1 MKTEHAII
9 FGLVGAALLYGF
21 GLQLPSTCPPTDGQL
36 ALQVL
41 ELQGKLAE
49 QAKELHELRGK
60 LAAAQQTGGAGVPR
74 VTPRPPDGN
83 EVALYTP
90 AGIDAAHASLAFANG
105 PVSTPPPPPPP
116 PPSRAEPAPPP
127 HVVEPA
133 PMSPVTGFA
142 GTDGKIDPTNTATSC
157 PEEGAEPANKI
168 TFLYQNPRCRAD
180 FYFPRALIRSPP
192 LVS

>member
-1 MKTEHAII
+1 MKTEHTII
-9 FGLVGAALLYGF
+9 VGLVGAALLYGF
-21 GLQLPSTCPPTDGQL
+21 SLQLPSTCPPADGQL

-41 ELQGKLAE
+41 ELQAKLAE

-60 LAAAQQTGGAGVPR
+60 LQAALTEVAGVP
-74 VTPRPPDGN
+74 PRSPDGGAT
-83 EVALYTP
+83 ALQTTAGAAEAHPSPP
-90 AGIDAAHASLAFANG
+90 AALAR
-105 PVSTPPPPPPP
+105 PV
-116 PPSRAEPAPPP
+116 PPSLPAPRTKPQAPFLEPAPT
-127 HVVEPA
+127 V
-133 PMSPVTGFA
+133 PVTDLA
-142 GTDGKIDPTNTATSC
+142 GADGKIDPATTATSC